1 MLMDSCT
8 LYLAV
13 QNIVGPKTSIKL
25 LTQAGEENVKAV
37 VV

>member
-1 MLMDSCT
+1 MLLDSCT
-8 LYLAV
+8 LYAV

-25 LTQAGEENVKAV
+25 LTQTGEENVKAV